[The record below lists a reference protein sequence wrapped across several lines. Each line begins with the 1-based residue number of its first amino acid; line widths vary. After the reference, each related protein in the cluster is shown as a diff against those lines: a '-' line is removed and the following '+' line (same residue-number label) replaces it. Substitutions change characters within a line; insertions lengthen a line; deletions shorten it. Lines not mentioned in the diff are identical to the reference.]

1 MHKKGGRPKSQLGE
15 ERNKRITI
23 RVSPIE
29 LSVISYKAKQAEKT
43 IGAFLRDLGL
53 TEELKPALTTEQVS
67 FFRDLA
73 GVANNLN
80 QLAKWANTY
89 QSYLPIREQVERIM
103 DKIEL
108 IQNHLLR

>member
-67 FFRDLA
+67 FLGILLVWR
-73 GVANNLN
+73 
-80 QLAKWANTY
+80 TT
-89 QSYLPIREQVERIM
+89 
-103 DKIEL
+103 L
-108 IQNHLLR
+108 IN